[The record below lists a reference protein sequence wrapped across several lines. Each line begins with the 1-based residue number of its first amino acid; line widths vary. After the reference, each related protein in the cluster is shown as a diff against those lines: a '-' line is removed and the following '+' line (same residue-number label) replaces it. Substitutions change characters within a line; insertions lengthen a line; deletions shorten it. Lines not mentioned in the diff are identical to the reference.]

1 MSKAIQ
7 KVSVRCPHCS
17 AEQWEPEMAK
27 STFCR
32 KCSEYFAITP
42 AVLAGAPVVPAIP
55 KASPA
60 TPKPPTDVW
69 APAPA
74 VAREP
79 ARTGAYVPA
88 NPPASA
94 PAAGGLREKLGGFLA
109 SKPKTRTAHCF
120 ECTSWHE
127 ISSSAQSTTC
137 KACGAYIDLQ
147 DYKINGGFSRN
158 IKTRGTLYL
167 GSKGDLSS
175 SKILCEQATIHG
187 KMRGNLTCLGKVTI
201 RVQGRLYGS
210 LEAGQL
216 IVEKGSE
223 VIFSRP
229 IRASSVEVHGAMTG
243 QIVSDSHVTREVGVS
258 KANSRSGRAR
268 RRTRRSGDKRQRVF
282 NPRQRCRPSC
292 SVASSSLRWVR
303 RRRPTEAGAIPPLS
317 QEACEGSP
325 PQASSYRVLMA
336 LRAAPQSAI

>member
-1 MSKAIQ
+1 
-7 KVSVRCPHCS
+7 
-17 AEQWEPEMAK
+17 MAK

-42 AVLAGAPVVPAIP
+42 AILGGA
-55 KASPA
+55 
-60 TPKPPTDVW
+60 

-74 VAREP
+74 APPPSPKTQATPSWAPVSDSREP
-79 ARTGAYVPA
+79 ARTGSFVPT
-88 NPPASA
+88 PASPPA
-94 PAAGGLREKLGGFLA
+94 PAAAGGFREKLGGLLGG
-109 SKPKTRTAHCF
+109 KPKTRTAHCF

-147 DYKINGGFSRN
+147 DYKISGGFSRN

-175 SKILCEQATIHG
+175 SKIVCEQATIHG
-187 KMRGNLTCLGKVTI
+187 KMRGNLSCPGKVTI

-229 IRASSVEVHGAMTG
+229 IRASGVEVHGTMTG
-243 QIVSDSHVTREVGVS
+243 QIVSDSHVTVF
-258 KANSRSGRAR
+258 KSGSLDGAVDATGFTVEKGGCFQGELTIRPRAKPGMS
-268 RRTRRSGDKRQRVF
+268 T
-282 NPRQRCRPSC
+282 
-292 SVASSSLRWVR
+292 
-303 RRRPTEAGAIPPLS
+303 
-317 QEACEGSP
+317 EGSGSEKAAEGMQP
-325 PQASSYRVLMA
+325 DPGASPDLLGGEQQPA
-336 LRAAPQSAI
+336 LG

>member
-1 MSKAIQ
+1 
-7 KVSVRCPHCS
+7 
-17 AEQWEPEMAK
+17 MAK

-32 KCSEYFAITP
+32 KCSDYFAITP
-42 AVLAGAPVVPAIP
+42 AVLAGTVV
-55 KASPA
+55 
-60 TPKPPTDVW
+60 
-69 APAPA
+69 APANPPPSPRTQASATWTPA
-74 VAREP
+74 PDTREP
-79 ARTGAYVPA
+79 ARTGSYSPVSSL
-88 NPPASA
+88 PPA
-94 PAAGGLREKLGGFLA
+94 PVAAGGFREKFSGLLG

-127 ISSSAQSTTC
+127 ISTSAQSTTC

-187 KMRGNLTCLGKVTI
+187 KMRGNLTCAGKVTV

-229 IRASSVEVHGAMTG
+229 VHASGVEVHGAMTG
-243 QIVSDSHVTREVGVS
+243 QIVSDSHVTIFKSGSLDGAVDATGFTVERGGCFQGELTIRPRGTTETATEGDDAN
-258 KANSRSGRAR
+258 KA
-268 RRTRRSGDKRQRVF
+268 
-282 NPRQRCRPSC
+282 
-292 SVASSSLRWVR
+292 
-303 RRRPTEAGAIPPLS
+303 TETIS
-317 QEACEGSP
+317 EA
-325 PQASSYRVLMA
+325 
-336 LRAAPQSAI
+336 AAPRAELLGGEQQPALG

>member
-1 MSKAIQ
+1 
-7 KVSVRCPHCS
+7 
-17 AEQWEPEMAK
+17 MAK

-42 AVLAGAPVVPAIP
+42 AVLAGAA
-55 KASPA
+55 A
-60 TPKPPTDVW
+60 
-69 APAPA
+69 APAETPPPSLPRTYASTTWTPA
-74 VAREP
+74 PDTREP
-79 ARTGAYVPA
+79 ARIGSFA
-88 NPPASA
+88 PASSSPPA
-94 PAAGGLREKLGGFLA
+94 PAAAGGFREKLGGLLGG
-109 SKPKTRTAHCF
+109 KPKTRTAHCF

-127 ISSSAQSTTC
+127 ISTSAQSTTC

-187 KMRGNLTCLGKVTI
+187 KMRGNLTCAGKVTV

-223 VIFSRP
+223 VVFSRP
-229 IRASSVEVHGAMTG
+229 IHASGVEVHGAMTG
-243 QIVSDSHVTREVGVS
+243 QIVSDSHVTIFKSGSLDGTVDATGFTVERGGCFQGELTIRPRGTLEAMTEGNDAD
-258 KANSRSGRAR
+258 KA
-268 RRTRRSGDKRQRVF
+268 
-282 NPRQRCRPSC
+282 P
-292 SVASSSLRWVR
+292 
-303 RRRPTEAGAIPPLS
+303 EATL
-317 QEACEGSP
+317 EA
-325 PQASSYRVLMA
+325 
-336 LRAAPQSAI
+336 AAPRAELLGGEQQPALG